1 MKIDDVFRTVKD
13 VMAVERVYAEP
24 IERDGTTLIGV
35 AAVSGGA
42 GGGGSETNGDAGS
55 GAGFGVGAKPV
66 GAFVIRD
73 GNVRWQPA
81 IDMNRLITVVGAVV
95 LAALIVGG
103 IRSAG
108 GR

>member
-1 MKIDDVFRTVKD
+1 
-13 VMAVERVYAEP
+13 MAVERVYAEP